1 MYQQVSTRLS
11 RHDLSCTGAKTGL
24 LYQQVLF
31 TNATMYFTVSTGK
44 YLQYIL
50 AAKYVSLMSQ
60 TYFLS

>member
-1 MYQQVSTRLS
+1 
-11 RHDLSCTGAKTGL
+11 
-24 LYQQVLF
+24 
-31 TNATMYFTVSTGK
+31 MYFTVSTGK